1 MDYSTGDQVATIVI
15 WANWLWK
22 NNGMATTLLHE
33 IILSREFSNCST
45 YAKFANVASG
55 SSMTVGRGLQSC
67 TKRVET
73 TPVFLVDGSPVVV
86 VDCPGFD
93 DTYLSETET
102 LASVASF
109 LTTTYSKNRKLAG
122 LLYLHKITDT
132 RVGGVSFRHMNM
144 FRELCGTD
152 SLKNVVYVT
161 NMWSEPMKEDEIHRE
176 NELRESD
183 EFFGVP
189 LAEGAQMARHQNT
202 KESAHSIIR
211 ALLQRGTTVPQ
222 ISRELVDRGLKLEET
237 NAGAVLG
244 SKLEEE
250 MQELADEIRQLRS
263 DHAQAL
269 QTANEMYERML
280 EEQGWEEI
288 ERYQALE
295 WQIALLEGDH
305 ELDQIAREQEWED
318 YMYAVDASLASALS
332 EMYLR
337 EE

>member
-1 MDYSTGDQVATIVI
+1 MNNANSGLQDVDIIVLFGPTGSG
-15 WANWLWK
+15 K
-22 NNGMATTLLHE
+22 TT
-33 IILSREFSNCST
+33 
-45 YAKFANVASG
+45 FANVASG
-55 SSMTVGRGLQSC
+55 SFMTIGHGLQSC

-73 TPVFLVDGSPVVV
+73 TPVFLVDGGPVIV

-109 LTTTYSKNRKLAG
+109 LTTTYSKNIKLTG
-122 LLYLHKITDT
+122 LLYFHKITDT

-152 SLKNVVYVT
+152 SLKNVVYVM
-161 NMWSEPMKEDEIHRE
+161 NMWSEPPKYDEILRE
-176 NELRESD
+176 NELRESE
-183 EFFGVP
+183 EFFGGP

-202 KESAHSIIR
+202 KESAHNIIR

-222 ISRELVDRGLKLEET
+222 ISRELVDRGLKLEAT
-237 NAGAVLG
+237 SAGAVLG
-244 SKLEEE
+244 SKLDEE
-250 MQELADEIRQLRS
+250 MHRLTDEIRQLRN

-269 QTANEMYERML
+269 QSANEIYERML
-280 EEQGWEEI
+280 EEQGWEEL
-288 ERYQALE
+288 ERCQILE
-295 WQIALLEGDH
+295 WQIASLEQEHG
-305 ELDQIAREQEWED
+305 LDQIAWEQEWED

-337 EE
+337 EGE